1 MFILPR
7 YLLRQF
13 LQVFVICFLS
23 LTGLYIVI
31 DLFGHLDHFSS
42 YAEKEGNLL
51 GVIGRYYW
59 YHSLAFFDRT
69 SGILAMISAVFTVA
83 WLARHQ
89 ELTAMMAAGISKFR
103 VIKPLLAAAA
113 AVSVLSML
121 NREFVIPQVR
131 DELTRDTKD
140 LGGGAARELEPR
152 LDTVANILIGGEK
165 IVLGAR
171 QIIRPNFILLAPEL
185 ARYGKQLTAV
195 NAFYVDATDAYPAG
209 FVLSGVTAPK
219 RIATMPSLEV
229 DGRLVIAT
237 GRDASWLKPDEVF
250 VASQVKFPLLASG
263 SKWRNYASMTELMG
277 ELRNPSA
284 NAGNDVRVTIH
295 SRLTQFFMDG
305 TLVFLGLPVMLSR
318 RSRNVFLS
326 IGICLGAATV
336 FMLAGLACQSLG
348 SLNLMQPAL
357 AAWLPLMVFVPVAAA
372 LSGSLRT

>member
-1 MFILPR
+1 
-7 YLLRQF
+7 
-13 LQVFVICFLS
+13 
-23 LTGLYIVI
+23 
-31 DLFGHLDHFSS
+31 
-42 YAEKEGNLL
+42 
-51 GVIGRYYW
+51 
-59 YHSLAFFDRT
+59 
-69 SGILAMISAVFTVA
+69 MISAVFTVA
-83 WLARHQ
+83 WLGRHQ

-113 AVSVLSML
+113 AVSVIGML
-121 NREFVIPQVR
+121 NRELVIPQVR

-165 IVLGAR
+165 VVLGAR

-185 ARYGKQLTAV
+185 NRYGKQLTAA

-219 RIATMPSLEV
+219 GIAKMSSLQV
-229 DGRLVIAT
+229 AGRLVIAT
-237 GRDASWLKPDEVF
+237 GRDATWLKPDEVF

-263 SKWRNYASMTELMG
+263 SKWRNYASISELMG

-326 IGICLGAATV
+326 IGICLGIATV
-336 FMLAGLACQSLG
+336 FMLTGLACQSLG